1 MTGQTGNS
9 VVLLAF
15 RTYIILKKFN
25 RVYSRARVATRLQDS
40 AMSSPAIDQDLLSIF
55 RRTERDSLDWNLET
69 LALEPGCR
77 TLYFLNAHAVTM
89 AEENDAFRAALA
101 GADTVL
107 RDGLGV
113 ELAFRRLGLR
123 ETANLNGTDLIP
135 KIAHRFRTRKIAVW
149 GSSDEALEKLRAKL
163 EGEGFTNLAPMQH
176 GFHDEGFYVVEFA
189 RERPDLVIL
198 CMGMPKQE
206 ILAPKLTLEGH
217 DALIV
222 CGGGWANFHSGHVK
236 RAPLL
241 MQKMKMEF
249 LHRLWKEPRRLGR
262 RYTIGV
268 AKYFRTI
275 RRLKK
280 SAIGRG

>member
-1 MTGQTGNS
+1 MTGHNQNS
-9 VVLLAF
+9 AVLLAF
-15 RTYIILKKFN
+15 CTCIILKTPN
-25 RVYSRARVATRLQDS
+25 RVYSRARVATRLQNGP
-40 AMSSPAIDQDLLSIF
+40 MSSPEIDQALLNIF
-55 RRTERDSLDWNLET
+55 RQTERASLAWNLET
-69 LALEPGCR
+69 LEIGPGCR

-89 AEENDAFRAALA
+89 AEDNAEFRAALT
-101 GADTVL
+101 GADRIL

-113 ELAFRRLGLR
+113 ELAFRQLGLQ

-135 KIAHRFRTRKIAVW
+135 KIAARFKDRRIAVW
-149 GSSDEALEKLRAKL
+149 GSSDEALEKLRTRL
-163 EGEGFTNLAPMQH
+163 ESEGFANLAPMQH
-176 GFHDEGFYVVEFA
+176 GFHDEGFYVEEFA

-217 DALIV
+217 NALII

-236 RAPLL
+236 RAPVL
-241 MQKMKMEF
+241 MQKMKIEF

-275 RRLKK
+275 RRLSK